1 MNEHT
6 VGRPMEI
13 LLVEDGLTDA
23 RLAIEGL
30 KKGGFRHRVT
40 LVRDGAEALEFVGKQ
55 GRFAR
60 APRPDIILLDLYLP
74 KHNGMV
80 VLSQLKNDCDLKSI
94 PVVIMTSSD
103 ASEDRDGCELLQVD
117 SFIKKPFGMQAFLQ
131 VVRELKRHLLSD
143 VILPA
148 MD

>member
-1 MNEHT
+1 MSEHT

-23 RLAIEGL
+23 RLVIEGL

-40 LVRDGAEALEFVGKQ
+40 LVRDGEEALNFVCKH

-74 KHNGMV
+74 KRNGME
-80 VLSQLKNDCDLKSI
+80 VLAELKNDYDLKSI
-94 PVVIMTSSD
+94 PVNTAPLRRATRRVPRCSP
-103 ASEDRDGCELLQVD
+103 GCGLTDLV
-117 SFIKKPFGMQAFLQ
+117 FISIRSLGVLRCPM
-131 VVRELKRHLLSD
+131 R
-143 VILPA
+143 
-148 MD
+148 

>member
-23 RLAIEGL
+23 RLVIEGL

-40 LVRDGAEALEFVGKQ
+40 LVRDGAEAIEFVCKV

-74 KHNGMV
+74 KRNGME
-80 VLSQLKNDCDLKSI
+80 VLSELKSDYDLKSI

-103 ASEDRDGCELLQVD
+103 ATEDRAGCELLHVD
-117 SFIKKPFGMQAFLQ
+117 NFIRKPFGMDAFLQ
-131 VVRELKRHLLSD
+131 VVRQLKRHLLSD
-143 VILPA
+143 VILPV